1 MIRAPYQIRRSL
13 PKPPLDPRE
22 VFATLNDLPAIKAE
36 FAALLENFKKESES
50 RLQVLDEAIVR
61 AQALEDGEDG
71 EDAVAVNEDAI
82 VEKVLSRI
90 PPPSAA
96 IISLGEETI
105 VNKVLEKVPLPKKGD
120 PGAPGSPGTPGATAV
135 VDYDAVI
142 KKVLKQI
149 PKPEKPKEVKI
160 DHAAIADK
168 VVEMLQT
175 DKKLNVKHIDGFA
188 EGMEQTLSPIRRL
201 AAGFRGGGDTVRAGS
216 NVTITTDINGKK
228 VIAATSGTPT
238 IYSEVLTDSGDH
250 KNYTAA
256 HTITS
261 VLSLQDGTG
270 KGVPLKDAS
279 GNTNYTF
286 SGVTLTLASADAD
299 LASLGLNLI
308 YA

>member
-1 MIRAPYQIRRSL
+1 MIRAPYQVRRI
-13 PKPPLDPRE
+13 PQKAPLDPRE

-36 FAALLENFKKESES
+36 FAALLENFKKEAADK
-50 RLQVLDEAIVR
+50 LQVLDEAIAR
-61 AQALEDGEDG
+61 AQMLTDG
-71 EDAVAVNEDAI
+71 EDATPVDEDAI
-82 VEKVLSRI
+82 VEKVLNKI
-90 PPPSAA
+90 PPPAS
-96 IISLGEETI
+96 ISIALDENA
-105 VNKVLEKVPLPKKGD
+105 VADRVLKQIPIPKNGD
-120 PGAPGSPGTPGATAV
+120 PGPKGAAAV
-135 VDYDAVI
+135 VDYDSII

-149 PKPEKPKEVKI
+149 PNPDKSKEV
-160 DHAAIADK
+160 DHATIADK

-175 DKKLNVKHIDGFA
+175 DKKLNVKHIEGFA

-201 AAGFRGGGDTVRAGS
+201 AAGFRGGGDTVKAGS
-216 NVTITTDINGKK
+216 NITITTDINGKK
-228 VIAATSGTPT
+228 VIAASGGGTST

-250 KNYTAA
+250 QNFTSA

-270 KGVPLKDAS
+270 RGVPLKDAS

-286 SGVTLTLASADAD
+286 SGTTLTLAAPDST